1 MPDAPPEEPPAEG
14 DAKKKAEEEA
24 KKAAAAALAHKLRMA
39 SYNNEVDK
47 VNSYVFQLQVR
58 TDFPFS

>member
-1 MPDAPPEEPPAEG
+1 MNVDQDLMCKFITFKG

-47 VNSYVFQLQVR
+47 VKSLLRR
-58 TDFPFS
+58 TPTPTS